1 MSSNVAIQALEASLS
16 LESSTPN
23 LGQGDRET
31 YLQEQ
36 RLALRACVIEPVA
49 VTARAGTWAQQHC
62 GMSANPYR
70 MIAVAY
76 FKSQVG
82 QCLLYNPDTGLF
94 SLAYGHLDSPD
105 GVDLIGHSSTDALG
119 EWLG

>member
-1 MSSNVAIQALEASLS
+1 MCIRDR
-16 LESSTPN
+16 SSTPN

-36 RLALRACVIEPVA
+36 RLALRACVIEPVI
-49 VTARAGTWAQQHC
+49 VTARAGTWAQQYC
-62 GMSANPYR
+62 GMSADPYR

-76 FKSQVG
+76 FNSKVG

-105 GVDLIGHSSTDALG
+105 GLDLIGHSSSDALG
-119 EWLG
+119 EWLGCCLLYTSRCV